1 MTRFKEY
8 FDDIESFV
16 MEAEINV
23 NDPGIKKI
31 TRGIW
36 EFKDKTDIYHFVI
49 STMILKGLRGFTVQ
63 WGLIGD
69 DGKLTTEI
77 VGGKNSRHKVFSK
90 VLSCLV
96 IFLKQENP
104 EIFSMIA
111 YDKKLAEI
119 YDLMWL
125 RHKVISPFNEY
136 NYRDVKKHKDLKGNY
151 IYVYYYSKKLKDQLS
166 EESEWIELLVEGYD
180 ITYEFDELSSI
191 W

>member
-1 MTRFKEY
+1 MTRFEKY
-8 FDDIESFV
+8 MNNIETV
-16 MEAEINV
+16 IMEAEINI

-36 EFKDKTDIYHFVI
+36 EFKYEGSVYNFVI
-49 STMILKGLRGFTVQ
+49 DRTWIKGLRGFTVQ

-77 VGGKNSRHKVFSK
+77 VGSKDSKHKIFSK

-104 EIFSMIA
+104 EVFSMLA
-111 YDKKLAEI
+111 YDKKLAGI

-125 RHKVISPFNEY
+125 RHKGDKPFNEY
-136 NYRDVKKHKDLKGNY
+136 NYREVKKHKDLKGNT
-151 IYVYYYSKKLKDQLS
+151 IYVYYYSKKLKDQLT
-166 EESEWIELLVEGYD
+166 EESEWIELLKEGYG
-180 ITYEFDELSSI
+180 ITYEFELHSI

>member
-1 MTRFKEY
+1 MKFRQWMDKVEPF
-8 FDDIESFV
+8 I
-16 MEAEINV
+16 MEAEINI

-36 EFKDKTDIYHFVI
+36 EFKDKTNTYHFVI
-49 STMILKGLRGFTVQ
+49 DRTMIKGLRGFTVQ
-63 WGLIGD
+63 WGVIGD

-77 VGGKNSRHKVFSK
+77 VGGKSSKHKIFSK

-104 EIFSMIA
+104 EIFSMLA
-111 YDKKLAEI
+111 YDKKLAGI

-125 RHKVISPFNEY
+125 RHKSISPFNEY
-136 NYRDVKKHKDLKGNY
+136 NYREVKKHKDLKGNY
-151 IYVYYYSKKLKDQLS
+151 IYAYYYSKKLKDQLS
-166 EESEWIELLVEGYD
+166 EKSEWIELLKEGYG
-180 ITYEFDELSSI
+180 ITYEFKLCSI